1 MLGSGI
7 PCSGRERG
15 GVAPPSQGLAV
26 LRQGGQRWLGVG
38 GTPGHSHELFAFTGQ
53 GCSGAV
59 YFCPAQRG
67 MCVIYEAF

>member
-7 PCSGRERG
+7 PCSGGEGG

-26 LRQGGQRWLGVG
+26 LRRGGQRWAGG
-38 GTPGHSHELFAFTGQ
+38 GTPSHSRELFAFAGQ

-67 MCVIYEAF
+67 VCVIYEAF